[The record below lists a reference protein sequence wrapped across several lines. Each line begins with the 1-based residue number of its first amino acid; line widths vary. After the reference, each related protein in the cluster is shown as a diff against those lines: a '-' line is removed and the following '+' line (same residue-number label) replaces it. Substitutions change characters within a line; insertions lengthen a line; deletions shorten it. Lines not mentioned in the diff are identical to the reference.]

1 MRRGFA
7 PLMDDNSP
15 TISLLLKVGLEI
27 PEGQSYHLDL
37 RVYLFR
43 HRILGKGGRCYI
55 AFTASFS
62 ALATLK
68 AGAFVAGISISHP
81 IADFSLYEPHVHELQ
96 TFQLLES

>member
-1 MRRGFA
+1 MKCGRGFA

-43 HRILGKGGRCYI
+43 HRILGKREED
-55 AFTASFS
+55 TTLSFHCV
-62 ALATLK
+62 
-68 AGAFVAGISISHP
+68 F
-81 IADFSLYEPHVHELQ
+81 
-96 TFQLLES
+96 